1 MRKILFIERKN
12 SSIRNFILIAILALL
27 TVSLT
32 ACLSV
37 NLTPIVYI
45 SIISAIVI
53 ITIMVL
59 LLKNINIA
67 VYLIIIFFTL
77 GNIIFTIKIFPSV
90 SNGITFSLI
99 DILNVCAI
107 VCFLLYKSTFKDR
120 KSIDKEKIGLGY
132 LSLLLFALI
141 AFSMLSILWSPN
153 VIWGLNVGIK
163 QLSNYLMYLL
173 LVVLLKNQRDIF
185 RAIKT
190 LIFTTVIIA
199 ASMIVS
205 IFPIDLLNIK
215 KTYFLTKYLSLQFIF
230 ETYQLRASGL
240 MGSHIGATFLSFG
253 VLFSMGLLSQS
264 KERKDKIL
272 LFMIIIL
279 LLLAALF
286 TTARGPIASM
296 LVAVLFLIFVIKNF
310 RTYFFRNLYIFA
322 LCFIF
327 LFGIF
332 LTTHSYLYDY
342 IKPYLPAGSPTG
354 EHAISDRLEY
364 WKISYDALAKG
375 DAYIQGLGAGG
386 VADYLSKEYR
396 FPVTH
401 PHNLFLSIFFNFGL
415 IGFILF
421 FILISISI
429 TRLVLTIRSLKEGFT
444 KSMLLS
450 TSGCIVSLG
459 FTSLMDIDYN
469 NSIVWI
475 LMGIGVAIYRYAA
488 SIPKE
493 SLSNTIS
500 IN

>member
-1 MRKILFIERKN
+1 MRKIIFFENKN
-12 SSIRNFILIAILALL
+12 SSIRTFVLIAILELL
-27 TVSLT
+27 TVFLIGY
-32 ACLSV
+32 LSV
-37 NLTPIVYI
+37 DQPPIVYI

-53 ITIMVL
+53 VTIMVL

-77 GNIIFTIKIFPSV
+77 GNIVFIIKIFPST
-90 SNGITFSLI
+90 SNWIIFSLI

-120 KSIDKEKIGLGY
+120 KSIDRGKIGLGY
-132 LSLLLFALI
+132 LSLLLFALL

-153 VIWGLNVGIK
+153 VIWGLSVGIK
-163 QLSNYLMYLL
+163 LLSNYLMYLL

-199 ASMIVS
+199 AIMMVS

-215 KTYFLTKYLSLQFIF
+215 KTYFLTKYLSLQFF
-230 ETYQLRASGL
+230 FVTYQLRASGI
-240 MGSHIGATFLSFG
+240 MGSHVGATFLSFG

-279 LLLAALF
+279 LILVALF
-286 TTARGPIASM
+286 TTARGAIASM
-296 LVAVLFLIFVIKNF
+296 LMAVVFLIFAIKNF
-310 RTYFFRNLYIFA
+310 REHLFRNLYIFA

-332 LTTHSYLYDY
+332 STTHSYLYDY
-342 IKPYLPAGSPTG
+342 IKPYLPAASLTG
-354 EHAISDRLEY
+354 EHAFSDRLEY

-386 VADYLSKEYR
+386 VAAYL

-401 PHNLFLSIFFNFGL
+401 PHNFYLAIFFNFGL

-429 TRLVLTIRSLKEGFT
+429 TRLFLTIRSLKEGFT

-459 FTSLMDIDYN
+459 FASLMDIDYI
-469 NSIVWI
+469 NSIVWL